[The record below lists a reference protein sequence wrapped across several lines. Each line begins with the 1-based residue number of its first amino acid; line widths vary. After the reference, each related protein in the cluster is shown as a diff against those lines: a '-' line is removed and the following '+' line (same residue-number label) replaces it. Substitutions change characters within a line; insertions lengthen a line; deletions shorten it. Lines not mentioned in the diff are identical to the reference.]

1 MMSTIVVCN
10 VTVILVLV
18 AFQIQ
23 NNRRFK
29 RVDQINQ
36 ALVQSS
42 NDNLQVLAEKLKNEE
57 LHLELNY
64 QSNQSVMQIHGILS
78 SLVKEI
84 EMLRTEGYSPD
95 AATNDLPARF
105 RELEGD
111 EGIDD

>member
-1 MMSTIVVCN
+1 MVGIVILCN
-10 VTVILVLV
+10 VTVVVVLV
-18 AFQIQ
+18 IFQIQ
-23 NNRRFK
+23 NRRQFK
-29 RVDQINQ
+29 RMDQINE

-84 EMLRTEGYSPD
+84 EMIRTEEYSPD
-95 AATNDLPARF
+95 AATNDLPTRF
-105 RELEGD
+105 RDLEGD